1 MIFEDTPDRQKTVM
15 PTGFQILNQI
25 KPLEEANVEPVEE
38 AINQLVTKGQCNLRL
53 WANISKTKC
62 RFQRGIMSLDLE
74 TCDLI
79 GWKCK

>member
-1 MIFEDTPDRQKTVM
+1 VIFEDTPDRQKTVM

-53 WANISKTKC
+53 
-62 RFQRGIMSLDLE
+62 
-74 TCDLI
+74 
-79 GWKCK
+79 

>member
-1 MIFEDTPDRQKTVM
+1 MILSTSHVSKVFTTSIVIFEDTPDRQKTVM

-53 WANISKTKC
+53 
-62 RFQRGIMSLDLE
+62 
-74 TCDLI
+74 
-79 GWKCK
+79 